1 MHVQITLTPAESKR
15 LIAKAVVKLGDVKKA
30 FKNGIIVIGVGTT
43 NGYVAEELLGRNIER
58 GRFVAGVVLPKG
70 TYVLPAERRLKEIII
85 KKGKI
90 IDAKLDEVLPEM
102 SSNDVFLKGAN
113 ALDFS
118 GTAGVLMAGK
128 GGGTIGRSLGTIMSK
143 GVNLIIPIG
152 VEKFVPGSI
161 KDVAPLTGMD
171 KVIFSTGTPVGM
183 MPVHGKIITELEA
196 IKILSG
202 AEAIVMAKGGVSGA
216 EGAVT
221 LMVRGKPKQLRQVKL
236 LTKTVKGE
244 NLLTIKTP

>member
-15 LIAKAVVKLGDVKKA
+15 LIAKAVVKLREVKKA

-43 NGYVAEELLGRNIER
+43 NAYVAEELLGQKIKRE
-58 GRFVAGVVLPKG
+58 RFVAGVVLPKG
-70 TYVLPAERRLKEIII
+70 TFVLPAERRLKEIVIRR
-85 KKGKI
+85 GKI
-90 IDAKLDEVLPEM
+90 IDAKMDDVLPEM
-102 SSNDVFLKGAN
+102 TSNDVFLKGAN

-118 GTAGVLMAGK
+118 GTAGVLMAGQ

-143 GVNLIIPIG
+143 GVNLIIPVG
-152 VEKFVPGSI
+152 LEKFVPGSI
-161 KDVAPLTGMD
+161 KNVAPLAGMD

-183 MPVHGKIITELEA
+183 MPIHGKVITELEA

-216 EGAVT
+216 EGAIT
-221 LMVRGKPKQLRQVKL
+221 LMVRGAPDQLRQVTL
-236 LTKTVKGE
+236 LTKAIKGE
-244 NLLTIKTP
+244 NPLAIKMP

>member
-1 MHVQITLTPAESKR
+1 MHVQITLTSAESKR
-15 LIAKAVVKLGDVKKA
+15 LIAKAVVNLGEIKKA

-43 NGYVAEELLGRNIER
+43 NAYVAEELLGQEIER
-58 GRFVAGVVLPKG
+58 ERFVAGVVLPKG
-70 TYVLPAERRLKEIII
+70 TFVLSAERRLKEIVI
-85 KKGKI
+85 KRGKI
-90 IDAKLDEVLPEM
+90 IDAKMDDVLPEM
-102 SSNDVFLKGAN
+102 ASNDVFLKGAN

-118 GTAGVLMAGK
+118 WTAGVLMAGQ

-143 GVNLIIPIG
+143 GVNLIIPVG
-152 VEKFVPGSI
+152 LEKFVPGSI
-161 KDVAPLTGMD
+161 KNVAPLAGMD

-183 MPVHGKIITELEA
+183 MPIHGKVITELEA

-221 LMVRGKPKQLRQVKL
+221 LMVRGTPDQLRRVKL
-236 LTKTVKGE
+236 LTKSIKGE
-244 NLLTIKTP
+244 NSLKIKMP